1 MADPRW
7 RSDEGWPYRDGE
19 GDVPDLLA
27 GPDWDVLSLHASAPH
42 LFDRLDPLERQVVT
56 ARFGLADGTP
66 RSMKDLRRETGLDND
81 RLRSALGSGIAK
93 LRAELSD
100 DR

>member
-7 RSDEGWPYRDGE
+7 RSDEGWPYRDSE
-19 GDVPDLLA
+19 GDVADPWA
-27 GPDWDVLSLHASAPH
+27 EPDWDVLSLHARAPH
-42 LFDRLDPLERQVVT
+42 LFDHLDPLERQVVT
-56 ARFGLADGTP
+56 ARFGLGDGSP

-81 RLRSALGSGIAK
+81 RLRTALGTGLAK

-100 DR
+100 DA